1 MSGPDAARDF
11 PRRPKGDLRSA
22 PPSVAGPHYNG
33 GMRALRQETA
43 GLIVVALVV
52 LVFLLVKY
60 GSLLPWGAR

>member
-1 MSGPDAARDF
+1 MGSQRPCHAA
-11 PRRPKGDLRSA
+11 
-22 PPSVAGPHYNG
+22 HYND

-52 LVFLLVKY
+52 LVFLLAKY